1 MKLKKKSSFRRL
13 EIIITNILLL
23 TASITLVVI
32 KSFSFSAKWH
42 LPSLISSQT
51 SQNGF
56 GEKFTSYDLYAYTI
70 DYLWQHSNLL
80 HFISI
85 IVNLTHL
92 KNYFCP
98 LLSNQHPKEMASN
111 MVWSNWHLLF
121 IMTNNKM

>member
-42 LPSLISSQT
+42 LASLISSQT

-92 KNYFCP
+92 KNLF
-98 LLSNQHPKEMASN
+98 LSIVEQSTSQGNGIKYGM
-111 MVWSNWHLLF
+111 
-121 IMTNNKM
+121 K